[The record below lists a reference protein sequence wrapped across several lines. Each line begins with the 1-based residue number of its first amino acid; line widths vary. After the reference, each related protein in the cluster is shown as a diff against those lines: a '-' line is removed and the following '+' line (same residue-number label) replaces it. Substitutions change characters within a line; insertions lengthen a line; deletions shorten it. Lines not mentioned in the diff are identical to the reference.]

1 MPQTDVI
8 VYKYSE
14 DLVNIPRAHL
24 ALELKQDY
32 NSVKLLHNE
41 NLLIECPIN
50 LNGMTA
56 ATFMAQALGI
66 DVPPL
71 NKSNMARVS
80 TGVLFRVMAISNLDY
95 SNKESFII
103 LERLLS
109 EAKDQLGGSS
119 DLT

>member
-8 VYKYSE
+8 VYKYAE
-14 DLVNIPRAHL
+14 DLVSIPKAHL

-32 NSVKLLHNE
+32 NSVKLFHDQD
-41 NLLIECPIN
+41 LLVECPIT

-71 NKSNMARVS
+71 NKSNKARVS

-109 EAKDQLGGSS
+109 EARDQLSGSS
-119 DLT
+119 DLS